1 MKKIAIIGF
10 GFCGIMVFGNIL
22 KKISTQKSQAK
33 IKFIIFEKDDKNSV
47 GAGFSNFNDSY
58 ILNVPAKKMSP
69 FQDNPDD
76 FVDFLKENY
85 PEVYKKNGHDGFI
98 SRNIYG
104 QFLKK
109 LSNDFFKLADDLE
122 IDYEIIQKTVIDI
135 DQGFKIYTENLIFDA
150 DEVVLSS
157 SFVQSKLNYCL
168 KDEKLISPLWS
179 KNSINFHQKN
189 NFKID
194 DKICIIG
201 TGLSAIDILVGLNA
215 KKFSGKIYAIS
226 RRGNFPKPHFTKQD
240 FIPNQE
246 IINFIDASDIKMGLI
261 NVLLKFR
268 KYLKCNKDYDLRYLI
283 DSIRGKTKFLWQNL
297 DEKNKIV
304 FLKKLLPYWN
314 IFRHRVPSS
323 SLEIIYKMI
332 ENNQLEIIKSSV
344 NSIEKSDGKFII
356 KATKKTL
363 DCDYVVNCLGFDYN
377 IKNYPLIES
386 MLKKNLLKK
395 DLILAQSN
403 DIKIHLVGGLNIGRD
418 FENTAVPDLRVD
430 ANLVAEKIMAN
441 IIS

>member
-33 IKFIIFEKDDKNSV
+33 IKFIIFEKDGEKAV
-47 GAGFSNFNDSY
+47 GAGFSNFSDNY

-69 FQDNPDD
+69 FQDIPDD
-76 FVDFLKENY
+76 FVNFLKENY
-85 PEVYKKNGHDGFI
+85 PEVYKNNGPDGFI
-98 SRNIYG
+98 ARNIYG
-104 QFLKK
+104 QYLKK
-109 LSNDFFKLADDLE
+109 LSTDFFKLADDLK
-122 IDYEIIQKTVIDI
+122 IDYELIQKTVIDI

-150 DEVVLSS
+150 DEIILSS

-179 KNSINFHQKN
+179 KNSIDFHQKN

-201 TGLSAIDILVGLNA
+201 TGLSAIDVLVGLNA
-215 KKFSGKIYAIS
+215 KNFTGKIYAIS
-226 RRGNFPKPHFTKQD
+226 RRGNFPKPHFIQQNS
-240 FIPNQE
+240 IPNQE
-246 IINFIDASDIKMGLI
+246 IINFIEDLDIKTGLI
-261 NVLLKFR
+261 NISLKFR
-268 KYLKCNKDYDLRYLI
+268 KYLKNNKDYDLRHLI

-323 SLEIIYKMI
+323 SLEIINKMI
-332 ENNQLEIIKSSV
+332 KNNQLEVIKSSV
-344 NSIEKSDGKFII
+344 KSIEKCDGKFVI
-356 KATKKTL
+356 KTTNKTIN
-363 DCDYVVNCLGFDYN
+363 CDYVVNCLGFDYN
-377 IKNYPLIES
+377 IKNYPLIDS
-386 MLKKNLLKK
+386 MLNKNLLKK

-403 DIKIHLVGGLNIGRD
+403 NSKIHLVGGLNIGRD

-430 ANLVAEKIMAN
+430 ANLVAEKIVAN
-441 IIS
+441 ILV

>member
-1 MKKIAIIGF
+1 MKKIAIVGF

-22 KKISTQKSQAK
+22 KKISTQKTQVK
-33 IKFIIFEKDDKNSV
+33 IKFIIFEKDGEDAV
-47 GAGFSNFNDSY
+47 GAGFSDFNDNY

-69 FQDNPDD
+69 FQDSPDD

-85 PEVYKKNGHDGFI
+85 PEIYSKNGPDGYI

-109 LSNDFFKLADDLE
+109 LRSDFFKLATDLK
-122 IDYEIIQKTVIDI
+122 IDYELIQKTVIDI
-135 DQGFKIYTENLIFDA
+135 DEGFKIYTQSAIFDV

-168 KDEKLISPLWS
+168 NDEKLISPLWS
-179 KNSINFHQKN
+179 KNSTNFHQKN

-201 TGLSAIDILVGLNA
+201 TGLSTVDILVGLNA
-215 KKFSGKIYAIS
+215 KNFTGKIYAIS
-226 RRGNFPKPHFTKQD
+226 RRGNFPQPHFSQQKI
-240 FIPNQE
+240 IPNQE
-246 IINFIDASDIKMGLI
+246 SINFIEDSDVKTGLI
-261 NVLLKFR
+261 NISLKFR
-268 KYLKCNKDYDLRYLI
+268 KYLRNNENYDLRHLI
-283 DSIRGKTKFLWQNL
+283 DSIRSKTKFLWQNF
-297 DEKNKIV
+297 DEKNKRN

-314 IFRHRVPSS
+314 IFRHRVPNS
-323 SLEIIYKMI
+323 SLEIINKMI
-332 ENNQLEIIKSSV
+332 ENNRLEIIKSSV
-344 NSIEKSDGKFII
+344 KSIEKSDGKFII
-356 KATKKTL
+356 KTNKKTL

-386 MLKKNLLKK
+386 MVKKNLLKK

-403 DIKIHLVGGLNIGRD
+403 NTKIHLVGGLNIGRD
-418 FENTAVPDLRVD
+418 FEITAVPDIKID
-430 ANLVAEKIMAN
+430 ANLVAQKIFSK
-441 IIS
+441 ISL

>member
-22 KKISTQKSQAK
+22 KKISSQKSQIK
-33 IKFIIFEKDDKNSV
+33 IKFIIFEKDGETAV
-47 GAGFSNFNDSY
+47 GAGFSNFNDNY

-69 FQDNPDD
+69 FQDSPDD

-85 PEVYKKNGHDGFI
+85 PEIYNKNGPDGFI

-104 QFLKK
+104 HFLRK
-109 LSNDFFKLADDLE
+109 LRNDFFKLATDLE
-122 IDYEIIQKTVIDI
+122 IDFELIQKTVIDI
-135 DQGFKIYTENLIFDA
+135 DEGFKINAGNQIFDA

-168 KDEKLISPLWS
+168 NDEKLISPLWS
-179 KNSINFHQKN
+179 KNSVNFHQKN
-189 NFKID
+189 NFKVD

-201 TGLSAIDILVGLNA
+201 TGLSAVDVLVGLNA
-215 KKFSGKIYAIS
+215 KNFSGKIYTIS
-226 RRGNFPKPHFTKQD
+226 RRGNFPQPHFSQQN
-240 FIPNQE
+240 IISNQGS
-246 IINFIDASDIKMGLI
+246 INFIEDCDVKKGLI
-261 NVLLKFR
+261 NISLKFR
-268 KYLKCNKDYDLRYLI
+268 NYLKNNKNYDLRHLI

-297 DEKNKIV
+297 DEKNKRN

-314 IFRHRVPSS
+314 IFRHRVPNS
-323 SLEIIYKMI
+323 SLEIINKMI
-332 ENNQLEIIKSSV
+332 KNNRLEIIKSSV
-344 NSIEKSDGKFII
+344 KSIEKSDGKFII
-356 KATKKTL
+356 RTSKKTL

-386 MLKKNLLKK
+386 MVKKNLLKK

-403 DIKIHLVGGLNIGRD
+403 DAKIHLVGGLNIGRD
-418 FENTAVPDLRVD
+418 FEITAVPDIRVD
-430 ANLVAEKIMAN
+430 ANLVAEKILAN
-441 IIS
+441 ILD

>member
-22 KKISTQKSQAK
+22 KKISIQKSQVK
-33 IKFIIFEKDDKNSV
+33 IKFIIFEKDGENAV
-47 GAGFSNFNDSY
+47 GAGFSNFNDNY

-69 FQDNPDD
+69 FQDSPDD

-85 PEVYKKNGHDGFI
+85 PEIYSKNGPDGYI

-109 LSNDFFKLADDLE
+109 LRSDFFKLANDLK
-122 IDYEIIQKTVIDI
+122 IDYELIQKAVINI
-135 DQGFKIYTENLIFDA
+135 DEGFKIHTESLIFDA

-168 KDEKLISPLWS
+168 NDEKLISPLWS

-189 NFKID
+189 NFKVD

-201 TGLSAIDILVGLNA
+201 TGLSAVDVLVGLNA
-215 KKFSGKIYAIS
+215 KNFSGKIYAIS
-226 RRGNFPKPHFTKQD
+226 RRGNFPQPHFSQHN
-240 FIPNQE
+240 IISNQGS
-246 IINFIDASDIKMGLI
+246 INFIEDSDVKIGLVNI
-261 NVLLKFR
+261 SLKFR
-268 KYLKCNKDYDLRYLI
+268 KYLRNNENYDLRHLI
-283 DSIRGKTKFLWQNL
+283 DSIRGKTKFLWQNF
-297 DEKNKIV
+297 DEKNKGS
-304 FLKKLLPYWN
+304 FLKKFLPYWN
-314 IFRHRVPSS
+314 IFRHRVPNS
-323 SLEIIYKMI
+323 SLEIINKMI
-332 ENNQLEIIKSSV
+332 ENNRLEIIKSSV
-344 NSIEKSDGKFII
+344 KSIEKSDGKFII
-356 KATKKTL
+356 KTNKKTL

-386 MLKKNLLKK
+386 MVKKNLLKK

-403 DIKIHLVGGLNIGRD
+403 NNKIHLVGGLNIGRD
-418 FENTAVPDLRVD
+418 FEITAVPDIRVD
-430 ANLVAEKIMAN
+430 ANLVAQKILAN
-441 IIS
+441 ILD

>member
-1 MKKIAIIGF
+1 
-10 GFCGIMVFGNIL
+10 MVFGNIL

-33 IKFIIFEKDDKNSV
+33 IKFIIFEKDGEKAV
-47 GAGFSNFNDSY
+47 GAGFSNFSDNY

-69 FQDNPDD
+69 FQDIPDD
-76 FVDFLKENY
+76 FVNFLKENY
-85 PEVYKKNGHDGFI
+85 PEVYKNNGPDGFI
-98 SRNIYG
+98 ARNIYG
-104 QFLKK
+104 QYLKK
-109 LSNDFFKLADDLE
+109 LSTDFFKLADDLK
-122 IDYEIIQKTVIDI
+122 IDYELIQKTVIDI

-150 DEVVLSS
+150 DEIILSS

-179 KNSINFHQKN
+179 KNSIDFHQKN

-201 TGLSAIDILVGLNA
+201 TGLSAIDVLVGLNA
-215 KKFSGKIYAIS
+215 KNFTGKIYAIS
-226 RRGNFPKPHFTKQD
+226 RRGNFPKPHFIQQNS
-240 FIPNQE
+240 IPNQE
-246 IINFIDASDIKMGLI
+246 IINFIEDLDIKTGLI
-261 NVLLKFR
+261 NISLKFR
-268 KYLKCNKDYDLRYLI
+268 KYLKNNKDYDLRHLI

-323 SLEIIYKMI
+323 SLEIINKMI
-332 ENNQLEIIKSSV
+332 KNNQLEVIKSSV
-344 NSIEKSDGKFII
+344 KSIEKCDGKFVI
-356 KATKKTL
+356 KTTNKTI

-377 IKNYPLIES
+377 IKNYPLIDS
-386 MLKKNLLKK
+386 MLNKNLLKK

-403 DIKIHLVGGLNIGRD
+403 NSKIHLVGGLNIGRD

-430 ANLVAEKIMAN
+430 ANLVAEKIVAN
-441 IIS
+441 ILV